1 MNTATAEFL
10 EGATVYTRDDE
21 KVGSVSEVWT
31 DADGRPT
38 HVEVTSGWF
47 GTDKHIIPL
56 SKLARRG
63 DEYVAMQSKKE
74 LEEAPRYRGEDLLD
88 YGREREIGEHY
99 GEYVREWDA
108 EHDHDLTEGPTPETR
123 EAMHDDDHRS
133 RRRLRRRAERT

>member
-63 DEYVAMQSKKE
+63 DEYVAVQSKKE
-74 LEEAPRYRGEDLLD
+74 LEEALAIAGRTYSTTGASVRSGSTTVSTCVSGTPSTITTSPRGRPRRHVRRCTTTTTGRG
-88 YGREREIGEHY
+88 
-99 GEYVREWDA
+99 A
-108 EHDHDLTEGPTPETR
+108 
-123 EAMHDDDHRS
+123 A
-133 RRRLRRRAERT
+133 